1 MGLLVYKVADY
12 SFTAEREQ
20 YRAICE
26 MLKKHYSSRS
36 EVCLFVANYSIYDSE
51 IDGILFKNDA
61 VISVEFKNYGGEVTA
76 VENGCWTLADGT
88 IVKGGSRKNPY
99 QQAKVNHVN
108 LKQGLSDGMILSER
122 VLRNVPAL
130 IVFNQPIKCNNQLS
144 GRVKSWLHITDND
157 HFLQKLADITEPH
170 TDLSNVE
177 IINLVDK
184 LNLLDEWKDLDYC
197 DQVMSD
203 KPQVDV
209 EGLSA
214 ESLPFDVPAS
224 AVPESVPR
232 EQTPP
237 PSDNVHYLDKSKIRV
252 SSDRIEMLADNE
264 VFVFGSNI
272 GGKHV
277 GGAARQA
284 YQKFGAEW
292 GVGSGP
298 TGKCYAIPTM
308 HGGIEVVASYVD
320 TFIKYASEHPEL
332 RFLVTKVGCGVA
344 KFHPNQ
350 IAPLFAQAVGL
361 PNVYLP
367 AEFWLYLP
375 K

>member
-1 MGLLVYKVADY
+1 MSTSCD
-12 SFTAEREQ
+12 
-20 YRAICE
+20 
-26 MLKKHYSSRS
+26 
-36 EVCLFVANYSIYDSE
+36 
-51 IDGILFKNDA
+51 
-61 VISVEFKNYGGEVTA
+61 
-76 VENGCWTLADGT
+76 
-88 IVKGGSRKNPY
+88 
-99 QQAKVNHVN
+99 
-108 LKQGLSDGMILSER
+108 
-122 VLRNVPAL
+122 
-130 IVFNQPIKCNNQLS
+130 
-144 GRVKSWLHITDND
+144 KS
-157 HFLQKLADITEPH
+157 
-170 TDLSNVE
+170 
-177 IINLVDK
+177 
-184 LNLLDEWKDLDYC
+184 
-197 DQVMSD
+197 
-203 KPQVDV
+203 QVDV

-320 TFIKYASEHPEL
+320 AFIKYASEHPEL

-350 IAPLFAQAVGL
+350 IAPLFAQAVDL

>member
-1 MGLLVYKVADY
+1 
-12 SFTAEREQ
+12 
-20 YRAICE
+20 
-26 MLKKHYSSRS
+26 
-36 EVCLFVANYSIYDSE
+36 
-51 IDGILFKNDA
+51 
-61 VISVEFKNYGGEVTA
+61 
-76 VENGCWTLADGT
+76 
-88 IVKGGSRKNPY
+88 
-99 QQAKVNHVN
+99 
-108 LKQGLSDGMILSER
+108 
-122 VLRNVPAL
+122 
-130 IVFNQPIKCNNQLS
+130 
-144 GRVKSWLHITDND
+144 
-157 HFLQKLADITEPH
+157 
-170 TDLSNVE
+170 
-177 IINLVDK
+177 
-184 LNLLDEWKDLDYC
+184 
-197 DQVMSD
+197 MSD
-203 KPQVDV
+203 KSQVDV

-320 TFIKYASEHPEL
+320 AFIKYASEHPEL

-344 KFHPNQ
+344 KFPSE
-350 IAPLFAQAVGL
+350 PDCPSLCSSG
-361 PNVYLP
+361 
-367 AEFWLYLP
+367 
-375 K
+375 

>member
-20 YRAICE
+20 YRTICE
-26 MLKKHYSSRS
+26 MLKKHYSGRS
-36 EVCLFVANYSIYDSE
+36 EVCLFVANYNIYDSE

-99 QQAKVNHVN
+99 QQAKVNHIN

-130 IVFNQPIKCNNQLS
+130 IVFNQPISCNNQLS
-144 GRVKSWLHITDND
+144 GRVKSWLHITDNA
-157 HFLQKLADITEPH
+157 HFLQKLSDITESH
-170 TDLSNVE
+170 TDLSNEE

-184 LNLLDEWKDLDYC
+184 LNLQEEWLENDYSDLSLFEDQSPDPEDAQTGALPFEVPTSETTETTPVEDTQEDSGNTILLDE
-197 DQVMSD
+197 
-203 KPQVDV
+203 
-209 EGLSA
+209 
-214 ESLPFDVPAS
+214 
-224 AVPESVPR
+224 
-232 EQTPP
+232 
-237 PSDNVHYLDKSKIRV
+237 SKIRV
-252 SSDRIEMLADNE
+252 SADYIDALADNE
-264 VFVFGSNI
+264 VFVFGSNLA
-272 GGKHV
+272 GKHV

-284 YQKFGAEW
+284 YQKFGAAW

-298 TGKCYAIPTM
+298 TGRCYAIPTM
-308 HGGIEVVASYVD
+308 HGGIEVIAPHIEA
-320 TFIKYASEHPEL
+320 FIEYAKEHPEL
-332 RFLVTKVGCGVA
+332 IFLVTKVGCGVA

-350 IAPLFAQAVGL
+350 IAPLFAPAAAL
-361 PNVYLP
+361 PNVFLP
-367 AEFWLYLP
+367 AEFWLHI
-375 K
+375 KH

>member
-108 LKQGLSDGMILSER
+108 LKQGLS
-122 VLRNVPAL
+122 
-130 IVFNQPIKCNNQLS
+130 
-144 GRVKSWLHITDND
+144 
-157 HFLQKLADITEPH
+157 
-170 TDLSNVE
+170 
-177 IINLVDK
+177 
-184 LNLLDEWKDLDYC
+184 
-197 DQVMSD
+197 
-203 KPQVDV
+203 
-209 EGLSA
+209 A

-320 TFIKYASEHPEL
+320 AFIKYASEHPEL

-350 IAPLFAQAVGL
+350 IAPLFAQAVDL